1 MFKNYFSKNFSNVRR
16 YRNLNF
22 IDFYQKEYLPKM
34 YLLKKNKIPFNEQYE
49 TKDMKIINKNIA
61 MKNSINNIGKNQN
74 SIKIWSNKKIPYKE
88 QHELRDFG
96 KQRFIDN
103 DKLIDIVKKHI

>member
-1 MFKNYFSKNFSNVRR
+1 
-16 YRNLNF
+16 
-22 IDFYQKEYLPKM
+22 
-34 YLLKKNKIPFNEQYE
+34 
-49 TKDMKIINKNIA
+49 MKIINKNIA
-61 MKNSINNIGKNQN
+61 MKIVLIILKIKIVLRFGLINNTH
-74 SIKIWSNKKIPYKE
+74 KE